1 MKYSNL
7 PYQNYMLLL
16 LIPLGVLFIY
26 FHFKERDLDNVKNRT
41 VGDGQYGS
49 ARWINEREK
58 EKIFEKIVYEPDKW
72 RKGKR
77 NNLKQGILWGIE
89 GSGYRKTAL
98 LDTSDSNSIMVGP
111 SGIGK
116 TNYFLIPQIEYAAAS
131 GMRFLVTDTKGYV
144 YQKMGTILKKY
155 YDYNVVLIDFRN
167 PMRSEHYNL
176 LQLVNKYMDLS
187 KENKGSQIGLTYEA
201 KSQKYAKIISRS
213 IIESAGFKGGGD
225 NSYFYDSAEGII
237 TSSILLVS
245 EFGNKG
251 ERHIISVFKLIQEL
265 SKNISSEGDNKDL
278 QTEFA
283 KLISLLP
290 ENHKAKWFAG
300 AAVEADIKTALSVF
314 ATALSKLTK
323 FIDSELEQIL
333 CFDGDFTAEKFA
345 SKKTA
350 VFVVLPE
357 EDKTKY
363 FLFSLFLMQLYRELL
378 NLADEKGGILDNRVM
393 FFEDEFGTLPAIPD
407 VEMVFSASRSRNILS
422 VPIIQSFGQLKKNY
436 GEEGKDII
444 LDNCQNTIFSGFSP
458 TSKTAEELSK
468 AMGSYT
474 TQVASVSSKNTIE
487 KKNLSVQM
495 ASRALMTADE
505 IKRIPKGEFVVLKT
519 GAYPMKVN
527 MPLFK
532 EWGINFEEDCVPKKR
547 DIKIPQYISVNELK
561 ENIVNSV
568 VDDETEGTTVKYFKK
583 KNM

>member
-1 MKYSNL
+1 
-7 PYQNYMLLL
+7 
-16 LIPLGVLFIY
+16 
-26 FHFKERDLDNVKNRT
+26 
-41 VGDGQYGS
+41 
-49 ARWINEREK
+49 
-58 EKIFEKIVYEPDKW
+58 
-72 RKGKR
+72 
-77 NNLKQGILWGIE
+77 
-89 GSGYRKTAL
+89 
-98 LDTSDSNSIMVGP
+98 
-111 SGIGK
+111 
-116 TNYFLIPQIEYAAAS
+116 
-131 GMRFLVTDTKGYV
+131 
-144 YQKMGTILKKY
+144 
-155 YDYNVVLIDFRN
+155 
-167 PMRSEHYNL
+167 MRSEHYNL

>member
-1 MKYSNL
+1 MMERRVRSKSHARCGAGENPGMASKDYLS
-7 PYQNYMLLL
+7 
-16 LIPLGVLFIY
+16 LF
-26 FHFKERDLDNVKNRT
+26 
-41 VGDGQYGS
+41 
-49 ARWINEREK
+49 
-58 EKIFEKIVYEPDKW
+58 
-72 RKGKR
+72 
-77 NNLKQGILWGIE
+77 
-89 GSGYRKTAL
+89 
-98 LDTSDSNSIMVGP
+98 
-111 SGIGK
+111 
-116 TNYFLIPQIEYAAAS
+116 
-131 GMRFLVTDTKGYV
+131 
-144 YQKMGTILKKY
+144 
-155 YDYNVVLIDFRN
+155 
-167 PMRSEHYNL
+167 
-176 LQLVNKYMDLS
+176 
-187 KENKGSQIGLTYEA
+187 
-201 KSQKYAKIISRS
+201 
-213 IIESAGFKGGGD
+213 
-225 NSYFYDSAEGII
+225 
-237 TSSILLVS
+237 
-245 EFGNKG
+245 
-251 ERHIISVFKLIQEL
+251 
-265 SKNISSEGDNKDL
+265 
-278 QTEFA
+278 
-283 KLISLLP
+283 
-290 ENHKAKWFAG
+290 
-300 AAVEADIKTALSVF
+300 
-314 ATALSKLTK
+314 
-323 FIDSELEQIL
+323 L

-345 SKKTA
+345 NEKTA

-407 VEMVFSASRSRNILS
+407 VEMVFSASRSRNIVS

-532 EWGINFEEDCVPKKR
+532 DWGVNFEEDCIPKKR

-568 VDDETEGTTVKYFKK
+568 IDDETEGTPVKYFKK
-583 KNM
+583 KDM